1 MGQTQK
7 MVTIKLRIHKTDFIK
22 LKISDHNNIKKI
34 YRKVTDWVKILSIHI
49 CGKGLVLIIY
59 KELLQTRKR

>member
-22 LKISDHNNIKKI
+22 LKISDHNKIKKI

-49 CGKGLVLIIY
+49 CGKGLVLI
-59 KELLQTRKR
+59 